1 MLYEIQQEFI
11 SYESDDE
18 TESNRGTRSSMLGY
32 VEPAYHPA
40 PFDTRHQVGAPPVYE
55 KVVYQVNEKNV
66 KKTFEKLRQS
76 YELENLAASL
86 TEPTLVTKTSKR
98 RRWNQDPNGGNGN
111 VFQSSIMFPPIMIK
125 SESYSNDTPC
135 SGGRQNQEFL
145 EGLIAPPI
153 IPVTRRHSC
162 EIEKVFNPNSGP
174 SNDMSRVRSNA
185 IGRSTS
191 SISSIIGDATTVRA
205 SSNSGI
211 SNERNDTKS
220 SQANINRIRAFI
232 EVN

>member
-1 MLYEIQQEFI
+1 
-11 SYESDDE
+11 
-18 TESNRGTRSSMLGY
+18 MLGY

-40 PFDTRHQVGAPPVYE
+40 PFDTRYQAGAPPVYE

-66 KKTFEKLRQS
+66 KKTFEKLRKS

-125 SESYSNDTPC
+125 SESNCNDTPYN
-135 SGGRQNQEFL
+135 GGRQNQEFL

-162 EIEKVFNPNSGP
+162 EIEKVFNPSSGP
-174 SNDMSRVRSNA
+174 SNDMTGVRSNV

-191 SISSIIGDATTVRA
+191 SISSILGDATTVRA
-205 SSNSGI
+205 SSNSGTL
-211 SNERNDTKS
+211 NERNDTKS
-220 SQANINRIRAFI
+220 SQANINRLRAFI

>member
-1 MLYEIQQEFI
+1 MI
-11 SYESDDE
+11 
-18 TESNRGTRSSMLGY
+18 GY

-40 PFDTRHQVGAPPVYE
+40 PFDTRYQAGAPPQYE
-55 KVVYQVNEKNV
+55 KVMYQVNEKNV
-66 KKTFEKLRQS
+66 KKTFEKLRKS

-111 VFQSSIMFPPIMIK
+111 AFQSSIMFPPIMIK
-125 SESYSNDTPC
+125 SESNCTEIQ
-135 SGGRQNQEFL
+135 GARGQQNHEFL

-162 EIEKVFNPNSGP
+162 EIEKVFNPNNDP
-174 SNDMSRVRSNA
+174 SQDMARIRSNA
-185 IGRSTS
+185 FVRSSS
-191 SISSIIGDATTVRA
+191 SINSIIGDATTVR
-205 SSNSGI
+205 SSSHSGTT
-211 SNERNDTKS
+211 NDKNDSKS
-220 SQANINRIRAFI
+220 SQTNINRLRAFI

>member
-1 MLYEIQQEFI
+1 
-11 SYESDDE
+11 
-18 TESNRGTRSSMLGY
+18 MLGY

-40 PFDTRHQVGAPPVYE
+40 PFDTRYQAGALPQYE

-66 KKTFEKLRQS
+66 KKTFEKLRKS

-98 RRWNQDPNGGNGN
+98 RRWNQDPNGGTGN

-125 SESYSNDTPC
+125 SESNCIESSSD
-135 SGGRQNQEFL
+135 GGRQNQEFL

-162 EIEKVFNPNSGP
+162 EIEKVFNPQCGP
-174 SNDMSRVRSNA
+174 SNDMSRIRTNA

-191 SISSIIGDATTVRA
+191 SISSILGDATTVRA

-211 SNERNDTKS
+211 SHDKTDSKS
-220 SQANINRIRAFI
+220 SQSNINRIRAFI